1 MLIRSMFIPSIAV
14 CMTMSGIALC
24 AQAAAKDTVEA
35 KVIVTVA
42 DHMNHKPKVLQQ
54 EDFDAATSTRIAGV
68 APLYGDR
75 EIYILIDDAANYDFG
90 TKLQELRS
98 FVNSQSPAAAIGL
111 AFIRDGKL
119 KIARTPARDHQSIAR
134 ELRAPS
140 GSTPGNPYCALTK
153 LIGGWTTTAE
163 RREVL
168 MITSGIDVKGGDSAS
183 CGNPDTAIA
192 AAERAGVSV
201 YAIYHPVADF
211 ASQEWRRV
219 DDGVIELSHVCYET
233 GGEAY
238 FVTHSAMETIVPF
251 LDDIAEHIDNQYL
264 VTVVFDAAPEPG
276 LRDLYL
282 HPATP
287 DLELMAP
294 AKVWVGSPER

>member
-1 MLIRSMFIPSIAV
+1 MSIRSMFIRTIAA
-14 CMTMSGIALC
+14 CTAMSGIALC
-24 AQAAAKDTVEA
+24 AQAADKDTVQA

-42 DHMNHKPKVLQQ
+42 DHMNHKPKVLKR
-54 EDFDAATSTRIAGV
+54 EDLDAATSTRVADV

-98 FVNSQSPAAAIGL
+98 FVNSQSPSAAIGL

-119 KIARTPARDHQSIAR
+119 KIARTPDKDHQAIAR
-134 ELRAPS
+134 ELRAPA
-140 GSTPGNPYCALTK
+140 GSKPGNPYCALNK

-168 MITSGIDVKGGDSAS
+168 MITSGIDLTGNAEN

-192 AAERAGVSV
+192 TAERAGVSV
-201 YAIYHPVADF
+201 YAIYHPVADY
-211 ASQEWRRV
+211 ATQEWRRV
-219 DDGVIELSHVCYET
+219 DDGVVELSHVCYET

-251 LDDIAEHIDNQYL
+251 LDDIAEHLDNQYL
-264 VTVVFDAAPEPG
+264 VTVVFDAAAEPG

-282 HPATP
+282 HPVAP
-287 DLELMAP
+287 DVELMAP